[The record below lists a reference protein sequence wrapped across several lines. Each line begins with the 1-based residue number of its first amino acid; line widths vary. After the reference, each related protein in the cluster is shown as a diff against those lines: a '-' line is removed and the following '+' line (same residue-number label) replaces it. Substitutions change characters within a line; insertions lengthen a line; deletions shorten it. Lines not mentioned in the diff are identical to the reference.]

1 MRNAFLV
8 IHPRSSV
15 VVAYCLSNIMG
26 MTILGKV
33 RYDKDLQFQHPY
45 KPWSDDH
52 NDKEGAHYRG
62 FKACQNCVEWTV
74 YTLPVLWLNVLYAP
88 ALEVIPT
95 VGPLVAPYL
104 PWVGCALSLG
114 YSYFNVQ

>member
-1 MRNAFLV
+1 M
-8 IHPRSSV
+8 HPQSSA
-15 VVAYCLSNIMG
+15 VVAYCFSNIMG

-33 RYDKDLQFQHPY
+33 RYDKNLQFQHPY

-88 ALEVIPT
+88 ALEVVPT
-95 VGPLVAPYL
+95 VGPVVAPYL